1 MSRLKSDP
9 LVAESLREFY
19 TQILHFLRKRT
30 DNASDAADMT
40 QDVFT
45 QWLGYQ
51 DRAKVEQP
59 RAFLFQMA
67 RNLLRDHWRR
77 QQVRQAVHSE
87 HVESEPEPLSDERY
101 EPMAAAQRLQ
111 RLDQLKAVLAELPPR
126 RREALML
133 HRFEG
138 LSQAQIAQRMGIS
151 VSMVEKHIAFALLH
165 CKQHSN
171 FALPTALAVLCAMF
185 SLNLGAPVSL
195 HQQYVATQPQGT
207 QTVLLPDGSTLSVN
221 ANTRLRIDFGAY
233 QRDIYLD
240 KGQLYIEVA
249 ANKEQ
254 PLVVHA
260 GDASI
265 RVVGTGFDVRRS
277 QHQLVVSVAHGQV
290 AFMPDANTS
299 TLLGA
304 QQRTTYDYARASTQ
318 EQNLSPG
325 EVADWRS
332 GHLSFRNRELASLVD
347 ELDLYRPGMI
357 QLADGPLG
365 RYKVSGNLDVNDP
378 MALVKALPA
387 LIPVKTVLLDNGK
400 IRIEPR

>member
-1 MSRLKSDP
+1 
-9 LVAESLREFY
+9 
-19 TQILHFLRKRT
+19 
-30 DNASDAADMT
+30 
-40 QDVFT
+40 
-45 QWLGYQ
+45 
-51 DRAKVEQP
+51 
-59 RAFLFQMA
+59 
-67 RNLLRDHWRR
+67 
-77 QQVRQAVHSE
+77 
-87 HVESEPEPLSDERY
+87 
-101 EPMAAAQRLQ
+101 
-111 RLDQLKAVLAELPPR
+111 
-126 RREALML
+126 
-133 HRFEG
+133 
-138 LSQAQIAQRMGIS
+138 
-151 VSMVEKHIAFALLH
+151 
-165 CKQHSN
+165 
-171 FALPTALAVLCAMF
+171 MF

-357 QLADGPLG
+357 QLAEGPLG